1 MAAPSGAEERV
12 PCSEAPLGV
21 SCSESMSDLS
31 SDYTRT
37 MHQQVTLYH
46 TRCMATQGE
55 YEASRGRLSLGAA
68 LKGS

>member
-31 SDYTRT
+31 SGYTRT
-37 MHQQVTLYH
+37 MHQQVKRSFRAFL
-46 TRCMATQGE
+46 
-55 YEASRGRLSLGAA
+55 
-68 LKGS
+68 